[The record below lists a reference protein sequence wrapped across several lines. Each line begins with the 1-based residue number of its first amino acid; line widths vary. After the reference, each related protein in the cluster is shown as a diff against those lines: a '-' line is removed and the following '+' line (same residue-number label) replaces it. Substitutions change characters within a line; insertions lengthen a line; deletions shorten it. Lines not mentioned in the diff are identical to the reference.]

1 MRITDAQGLMDGE
14 PPISAT
20 SSSGITLSDF
30 SAGGHDGVV
39 SRPTLMEYDPTPFRP
54 VRSATLGV
62 AEKAASSRV
71 LTGFGIGLDVL
82 AILGEVA
89 LYADL
94 AYVGYREARYQEQV
108 MWQQVAAAD
117 AEKVSRIAPGLG
129 DLFGVRRLPGNRIGV
144 GKYDF
149 PGAVCLFIQVQLPGA
164 ASGGQ
169 RNLPS
174 SQPADPEMAME
185 LAKKSQPVIPTR
197 ASWKKDPK
205 QYGNDFHK
213 MVVTNQPKGKYGGGW
228 ELWKQNET
236 VGGTSRPDEVW
247 INRDENRLLIVD
259 NYTGGKRDVL
269 TPSGPESNAH
279 FEKGLAY
286 CYEPEILE
294 LVRLGYS
301 ASYAVGSRPGF
312 LEAKH
317 LH

>member
-1 MRITDAQGLMDGE
+1 MQFLL
-14 PPISAT
+14 T
-20 SSSGITLSDF
+20 SSD
-30 SAGGHDGVV
+30 
-39 SRPTLMEYDPTPFRP
+39 
-54 VRSATLGV
+54 RSL
-62 AEKAASSRV
+62 
-71 LTGFGIGLDVL
+71 
-82 AILGEVA
+82 
-89 LYADL
+89 
-94 AYVGYREARYQEQV
+94 
-108 MWQQVAAAD
+108 
-117 AEKVSRIAPGLG
+117 

-294 LVRLGYS
+294 LVRQLPPATQAVFNLFVIEGYS
-301 ASYAVGSRPGF
+301 HNEIGQMMNISDGTSKWH
-312 LEAKH
+312 LNEARKK
-317 LH
+317 LQNMITNQRINS